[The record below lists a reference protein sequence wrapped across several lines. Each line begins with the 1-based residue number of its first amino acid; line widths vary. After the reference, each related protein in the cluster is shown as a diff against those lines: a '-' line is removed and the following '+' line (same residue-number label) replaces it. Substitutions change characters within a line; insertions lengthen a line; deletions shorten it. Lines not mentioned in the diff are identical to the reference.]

1 MDDTIKKNIA
11 LGINESEIDI
21 ENLRKSIKL
30 SRLSNFVNRLPK
42 KLNTIIGEGGSKI
55 SGGEKQ
61 RIGIARALY
70 RNSQVLFLDETT
82 SSLDRKNE
90 INFLKGISKLKK
102 IKQLS

>member
-1 MDDTIKKNIA
+1 MDDTIKNIA

-55 SGGEKQ
+55 SGGEN
-61 RIGIARALY
+61 R
-70 RNSQVLFLDETT
+70 E
-82 SSLDRKNE
+82 
-90 INFLKGISKLKK
+90 
-102 IKQLS
+102 